1 MSQRRRRFGCLGVA
15 LAAAFGVFYAACYDP
30 AEPACGFRCGP
41 NNACP
46 DDYAC
51 ASDGVCHRSGTAPDL
66 VCLTPDAPLADTP
79 EDVPGDGPNDAVD
92 ASDAPADVPIDV
104 PPDAAIDGGTIDAAV
119 DAAPDA

>member
-1 MSQRRRRFGCLGVA
+1 MSQRRRRFGCLTAALVAALGVS
-15 LAAAFGVFYAACYDP
+15 YAACYAP
-30 AEPACGFRCGP
+30 AEPECGFRCGP

-51 ASDGVCHRSGTAPDL
+51 AGDGVCHRNGSEPSL

-79 EDVPGDGPNDAVD
+79 GDGPNDASD
-92 ASDAPADVPIDV
+92 ASDALPPDVPPDA
-104 PPDAAIDGGTIDAAV
+104 PPDAAIDGGTIDAAA

>member
-1 MSQRRRRFGCLGVA
+1 MSQRRRRFGCLGAALVA
-15 LAAAFGVFYAACYDP
+15 ALGLSYAACYAP
-30 AEPACGFRCGP
+30 AEPVCGFRCGP

-51 ASDGVCHRSGTAPDL
+51 AGDGVCHLNGSQPSV
-66 VCLTPDAPLADTP
+66 VCLTPDAPPGDTP
-79 EDVPGDGPNDAVD
+79 DDGPNDATD
-92 ASDAPADVPIDV
+92 AGDAPADVPVDV

>member
-15 LAAAFGVFYAACYDP
+15 LAAALGAFYAGCYAP

-51 ASDGVCHRSGTAPDL
+51 AGDGVCHRNGSQPDL
-66 VCLTPDAPLADTP
+66 VCLTPDAAPGDT
-79 EDVPGDGPNDAVD
+79 PGDGPNDGID
-92 ASDAPADVPIDV
+92 ASDAPVDVPPDA